1 MREMYIVLVA
11 ILDTGYWILD
21 AGCWMLD
28 AGCWIWLSG
37 SFALPASSDQGLES
51 EDRAMTR
58 EEALELVESKVKNKN
73 LVKHMIATEACMRS
87 LARHFQED
95 EDLWGL
101 TGLLHDLD
109 YDQTAKDFP
118 RHGLLGAQ
126 MLEEIGADERI
137 VYAVKA
143 HPGHV
148 EAKSMMDKALFA
160 VDPLTGL
167 IVAAALMHPTKK
179 LNDVDTRFVLNRF
192 KEKRFAAGADRDTIR
207 TCENL
212 GLSLEE
218 FITISLE
225 AMKGVADELGL

>member
-1 MREMYIVLVA
+1 
-11 ILDTGYWILD
+11 
-21 AGCWMLD
+21 
-28 AGCWIWLSG
+28 
-37 SFALPASSDQGLES
+37 
-51 EDRAMTR
+51 MTR
-58 EEALELVESKVKNKN
+58 QEALELVKSNVKNKN
-73 LVKHMIATEACMRS
+73 LVKHMIATEACMRG
-87 LARHFQED
+87 LANHFGED

-101 TGLLHDLD
+101 TGLLHDVD

-118 RHGLLGAQ
+118 KHGILGAQ
-126 MLEEIGADERI
+126 MLEELGVDERI

-148 EAKSMMDKALFA
+148 EAKSLMDKALFA

-167 IVAAALMHPTKK
+167 IVAATLMHPTKK
-179 LNDVDTRFVLNRF
+179 LENVDTQFVLNRF

-207 TCENL
+207 KCDEL